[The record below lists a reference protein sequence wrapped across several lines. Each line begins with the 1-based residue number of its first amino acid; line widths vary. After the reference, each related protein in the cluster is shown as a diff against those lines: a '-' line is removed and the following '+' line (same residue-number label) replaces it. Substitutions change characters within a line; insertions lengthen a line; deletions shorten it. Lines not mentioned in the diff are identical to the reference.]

1 MPIRSTL
8 GGMLKAEIE
17 QGDHMGSVVALTP
30 RATET
35 VDFVAQAA
43 EAIEFLNAKA
53 GKRFPVYLGSGEL
66 SKSSTMV
73 LRLLRDGHEL
83 DDIKSVIAMKCREW
97 KGQPRMRPY
106 LRPKTLFGP
115 ENFEQYVGELE
126 A

>member
-1 MPIRSTL
+1 
-8 GGMLKAEIE
+8 
-17 QGDHMGSVVALTP
+17 MGYVVALTP
-30 RATET
+30 RAPSAA
-35 VDFVAQAA
+35 DFEAQAA

-53 GKRFPVYLGSGEL
+53 GKRFPVYLGSGLL
-66 SKSSTMV
+66 SKSSALV

-97 KGQPRMRPY
+97 KNDARMRPY

-115 ENFEQYVGELE
+115 ENFEQYVGELQ